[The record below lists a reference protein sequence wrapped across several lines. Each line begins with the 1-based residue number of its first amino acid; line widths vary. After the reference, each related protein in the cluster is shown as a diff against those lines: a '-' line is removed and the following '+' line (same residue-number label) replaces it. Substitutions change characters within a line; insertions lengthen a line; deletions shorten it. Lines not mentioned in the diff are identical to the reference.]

1 LRNSPGYESRPPGN
15 RNRDAEH
22 HPKYLIHLDIVV
34 NGHVDDSDVIG
45 ALFGQL
51 EGLIGPE
58 LELRELQRTGKIG
71 RIKVHL
77 KNEGAKT
84 RGVIQVGCSLD
95 KARTA
100 IIAAAMESVD
110 RVGPYTA
117 KVKLRKITDEREEKR
132 RFIAKRA
139 VEILKDWRSQA
150 AESSKDLLD
159 KILREASREEVIFY
173 GPERLPAGPGVDES
187 DELIVVEGRAD
198 VVNMLRY
205 GWTNVISVGGAVER
219 VPDTVVKLISQ
230 KDAIAFV
237 DGDRGGEM
245 VLRALLEQTD
255 VDYVARAPLG
265 KGVQDLTAKEIRK
278 ALESAVP
285 ASEERERLGIPRPET
300 RAAPAHPAA
309 EPPRAAQGTSA
320 GARAGEAAAG
330 EPWEKRIPRELREVV
345 REAISSGKAILLSE
359 DLAKV
364 GEVRVSDLHE
374 QLGSVNGVK
383 YLVYDGNVTQRI
395 VDKAHLSG
403 IRVIVGRRAYELS
416 RIPVGL
422 KVYTLE

>member
-1 LRNSPGYESRPPGN
+1 MRNSPGWEAKSHN

-71 RIKVHL
+71 RIQVHL
-77 KNEGAKT
+77 RNEGGKT
-84 RGVIQVGCSLD
+84 RGLIQVGCSLD

-117 KVKLRKITDEREEKR
+117 KVKLRKITDQREEKR

-139 VEILKDWRSQA
+139 VEILREWRSQA
-150 AESSKDLLD
+150 AESSKDMLD
-159 KILREASREEVIFY
+159 RILREASREEVILY
-173 GPERLPAGPGVDES
+173 GPEKLPAGPGVDES
-187 DELIVVEGRAD
+187 EELIVVEGRAD

-219 VPDTVVKLISQ
+219 VPDTVIKLISQ
-230 KDAIAFV
+230 KEAIAFV

-255 VDYVARAPLG
+255 VDYVARAPPG

-278 ALESAVP
+278 ALESAVS
-285 ASEERERLGIPRPET
+285 AEEERQRMGIKKVAVEVRH
-300 RAAPAHPAA
+300 APPVL
-309 EPPRAAQGTSA
+309 
-320 GARAGEAAAG
+320 GEAVESAAVRRAVPEG
-330 EPWEKRIPRELREVV
+330 QEWEQRIPTNLREWVK
-345 REAISSGKAILLSE
+345 EAISSGKAILLSE
-359 DLAKV
+359 DLTKIK
-364 GEVRVSDLHE
+364 EVRVSDLHDE
-374 QLGSVNGVK
+374 LSSTQGAR

-395 VDKAHLSG
+395 VDKAHLAG
-403 IRVIVGRRAYELS
+403 IKVVVGRRTYDLS
-416 RIPVGL
+416 RIPVGV
-422 KVYTLE
+422 KVFTLE

>member
-1 LRNSPGYESRPPGN
+1 MRNSPGFESRPPGN

-139 VEILKDWRSQA
+139 VEILKEWRSQA

-159 KILREASREEVIFY
+159 KILREASREEVVFY

-187 DELIVVEGRAD
+187 EELIVVEGRAD

-219 VPDTVVKLISQ
+219 VPDTVVKLIAQ

-255 VDYVARAPLG
+255 VDYVARAPPG

-285 ASEERERLGIPRPET
+285 ASEERERMGIPKPVSRPPPPQ
-300 RAAPAHPAA
+300 APAEIQQPQAGSAVTKHAG
-309 EPPRAAQGTSA
+309 PPPV
-320 GARAGEAAAG
+320 E
-330 EPWEKRIPRELREVV
+330 ELWEKRIPKEFRDWVK
-345 REAISSGKAILLSE
+345 EAISSGRAILLSE
-359 DLAKV
+359 DMKKV
-364 GEVRVSDLHE
+364 KEVRVSDLHE
-374 QLGSVNGVK
+374 QLDSVDGAK

-403 IRVIVGRRAYELS
+403 IRVIVGRRTYELS